1 LKLRSHLT
9 LIVFGTLLPV
19 LVLTVVLIVLYHT
32 QMRRVTEVSLEDN
45 ARALASGVD
54 RELDASIGALQVLAV
69 SDALRVGNPR
79 EFDRVARTVL
89 AGQRRWTNLV
99 LYDLTGQQLVSLLV
113 PFGTPL
119 QATGDVSVAQPVVQ
133 QWLQK
138 GLSLPDWAKQRYGEH
153 WSTCFTFAD
162 LTQASGAPVPLAADT

>member
-1 LKLRSHLT
+1 MKLRSHLT

-69 SDALRVGNPR
+69 SDALRVGNLR

-113 PFGTPL
+113 PFGTPS
-119 QATGDVSVAQPVVQ
+119 QATGDVELVGRVVGSRTAAISNLYPGRQ
-133 QWLQK
+133 F
-138 GLSLPDWAKQRYGEH
+138 R
-153 WSTCFTFAD
+153 
-162 LTQASGAPVPLAADT
+162 LAAPCAMCSPRASIPPR

>member
-69 SDALRVGNPR
+69 SDALRVGNLR
-79 EFDRVARTVL
+79 S
-89 AGQRRWTNLV
+89 
-99 LYDLTGQQLVSLLV
+99 LTAWLV
-113 PFGTPL
+113 PSWP
-119 QATGDVSVAQPVVQ
+119 VS
-133 QWLQK
+133 
-138 GLSLPDWAKQRYGEH
+138 
-153 WSTCFTFAD
+153 AD
-162 LTQASGAPVPLAADT
+162 GRTSCCTI